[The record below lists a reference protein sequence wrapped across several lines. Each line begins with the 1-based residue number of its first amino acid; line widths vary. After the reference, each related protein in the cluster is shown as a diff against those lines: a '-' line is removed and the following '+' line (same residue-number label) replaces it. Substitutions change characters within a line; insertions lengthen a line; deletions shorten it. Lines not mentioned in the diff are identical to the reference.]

1 MEYRPLGNTGRQV
14 SLICLGTMTFG
25 EQNDE
30 ASSHRLL
37 DQAAAAGVNFF
48 DAAEMYPV
56 PPRAETQGETERILG
71 RWLARRADRDAL
83 VIATKIA
90 GPGRDW
96 LPYIRGG
103 GNRVSAREVAQA
115 VDDSL
120 RRLGTDHIDLYQV
133 HWPERATNFFGKLDY
148 DYPAPDADEVPILET
163 LEALSRQVEAG
174 KLGTIGISNETPWGT
189 MEYLRLAEQHG
200 LARIVSIQNPYSL
213 LNRSYEVGLA
223 EISHREQV
231 GLLAY
236 SPLGFGVLSGKY
248 LRGERPAGSRLA
260 LFPHYDRYTNAR
272 AIAAT
277 EAYVGLAREH
287 GIDPAQFALAFVNSR
302 PFVTANIIGA
312 TTEAQLASNL
322 ASLEVTLTEEML
334 HGIAAIHADNPN
346 PSP

>member
-148 DYPAPDADEVPILET
+148 DYPAPDPDEVPILET